1 MKLNIYDL
9 IQKIGLS
16 KNAKRRAEFR
26 NSFKN
31 RYVVDNYYSSNYNE
45 KSEIDFY
52 TVSWNS
58 PKLIKYQIA
67 LFKKFCKGN
76 FRQIICDNSTDE
88 NSVKEIKS
96 ICEKNDVTYIRV
108 LDRHIP
114 YGFSNSHECALNW
127 IYENVIKKRCTD
139 FAFLDHDCFPVK
151 EFEASEILKDTPV
164 WGWQQERP
172 SGLWYLWAGFAFFK
186 WETVKNIKLNFH
198 RYKLFGFISLKGK
211 NWVDTG
217 SANWKCLY
225 SKLDKEKV
233 KKCET
238 HFVSINP
245 QLPVS
250 EYNSYQTFDNGNWLH
265 IFDGANRLTNKQKQ
279 IKIQTVY
286 CLLDNLL
293 KENFS

>member
-16 KNAKRRAEFR
+16 KNSKRRAEYR

-31 RYVVDNYYSSNYNE
+31 RYVIDNYYSSNYNE

-76 FRQIICDNSTDE
+76 FRQNKIHMR
-88 NSVKEIKS
+88 
-96 ICEKNDVTYIRV
+96 KNDVTYIRV

-114 YGFSNSHECALNW
+114 YGFSNSHEYALNW

-151 EFEASEILKDTPV
+151 EFEASEILKDTPIHLF
-164 WGWQQERP
+164 GDGSRSRP
-172 SGLWYLWAGFAFFK
+172 SGLWYLCAGFAFFQM
-186 WETVKNIKLNFH
+186 ENSKNIKLNFH

-250 EYNSYQTFDNGNWLH
+250 EHNSYQTFDNGNWLH

-279 IKIQTVY
+279 LKIQTVY
-286 CLLDNLL
+286 YLLDNLL